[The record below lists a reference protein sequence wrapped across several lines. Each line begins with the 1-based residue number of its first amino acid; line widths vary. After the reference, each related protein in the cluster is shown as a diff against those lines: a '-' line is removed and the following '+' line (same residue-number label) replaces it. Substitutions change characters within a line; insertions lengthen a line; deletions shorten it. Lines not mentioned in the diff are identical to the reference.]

1 MLKLSHIKKGY
12 NKKDVLTDVSYT
24 FEEGSVY
31 SVLGNAGAGRTTL
44 FECICG
50 DVPVDD
56 GEIETAAGS
65 RAG

>member
-44 FECICG
+44 NRVVFLKMS
-50 DVPVDD
+50 VLV
-56 GEIETAAGS
+56 
-65 RAG
+65 

>member
-44 FECICG
+44 FVHMWGCSCG
-50 DVPVDD
+50 
-56 GEIETAAGS
+56 
-65 RAG
+65 